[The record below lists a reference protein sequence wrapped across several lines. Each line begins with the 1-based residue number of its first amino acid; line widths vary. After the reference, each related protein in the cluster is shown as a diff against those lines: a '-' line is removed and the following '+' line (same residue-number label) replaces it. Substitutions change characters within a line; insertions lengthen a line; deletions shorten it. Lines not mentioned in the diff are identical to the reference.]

1 MFEPLSFVNNS
12 DLRYKQEIQVFS
24 TSEVEE
30 KLKAIIDKAYWKV
43 VAMTQISPKKVLVVF
58 ERFT

>member
-1 MFEPLSFVNNS
+1 MFEPLSVVNNPY
-12 DLRYKQEIQVFS
+12 LRYKQQIEVFS